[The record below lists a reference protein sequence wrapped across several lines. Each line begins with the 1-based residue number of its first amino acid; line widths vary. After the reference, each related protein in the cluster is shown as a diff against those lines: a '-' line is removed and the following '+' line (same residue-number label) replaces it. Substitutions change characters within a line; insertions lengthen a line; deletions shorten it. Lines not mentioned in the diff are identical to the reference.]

1 MPVPARHWSIAHL
14 IALAVTFVPAAHAD
28 IVQGVI
34 APASAQVVVRDASG
48 KEIEKVSGGPFQLW
62 LPAGS
67 YVAECIS
74 PNAGRRIPIESLAQP
89 TSVNINCG

>member
-1 MPVPARHWSIAHL
+1 MIA
-14 IALAVTFVPAAHAD
+14 VPAAQAD
-28 IVQGVI
+28 VVQGVI
-34 APASAQVVVRDASG
+34 APASAQVIVRDASG

-74 PNAGRRIPIESLAQP
+74 PNAGRRIPIESLTQP